1 MRCLQSAS
9 GLWEFISMPFGLTN
23 APATQQQFIEAVLN
37 GLIWQCCFA
46 YIDDILCY
54 SPTFENH
61 LQDLK
66 EIFIRFQENRLKIQP
81 PKCKFCHLTFDILG
95 FVATQD
101 GLKPSEKKVKAMKEY
116 PQPWTV
122 KEAQSFLGIVSWL
135 RRFIPRCATLTT
147 NI

>member
-1 MRCLQSAS
+1 MVRVERQCKQDPFFK
-9 GLWEFISMPFGLTN
+9 GLFVVRG
-23 APATQQQFIEAVLN
+23 
-37 GLIWQCCFA
+37 
-46 YIDDILCY
+46 
-54 SPTFENH
+54 FEEKKVEYQLARVGEEEVRVRTRHEN
-61 LQDLK
+61 LRGVGEVEEDLK

-116 PQPWTV
+116 PQPRTV

-135 RRFIPRCATLTT
+135 WRFIPRCATLTT